1 MRPEKECSIMIHN
14 TWQLLQCLLS
24 TVKALKGL
32 EQRNKPW
39 PTYNSNSNVLLT
51 YYGPK
56 HSMLLKIAMN
66 DKVPGTFTDM
76 GSLICNLVENYSEG
90 QTDDIKLFWP
100 KNFLIKILFWW
111 RDVKKKN

>member
-1 MRPEKECSIMIHN
+1 MRPEKERSIRINN
-14 TWQLLQCLLS
+14 TWQLLQGLLS

-39 PTYNSNSNVLLT
+39 PTYNSNTNVLLA

-66 DKVPGTFTDM
+66 DKVPSTFRDM
-76 GSLICNLVENYSEG
+76 GSLLCNLDEN
-90 QTDDIKLFWP
+90 
-100 KNFLIKILFWW
+100 
-111 RDVKKKN
+111 